1 VIISR
6 SLRHGAVLTT
16 LLLSPILGW
25 NGIIVA
31 IGIVLYQFRKGAVT
45 VPAWSGLKLAD
56 KVVVCSF
63 IAYFLS
69 CVFSDIVHNPAS
81 GVWNQMKSLM
91 PLTLAA
97 LYICSPN
104 KIRITTEALAGAARA
119 TIATIFLLTLPEYL
133 YFNILKGDPSYR
145 TQLLS
150 GNPLHIS
157 LWIPVLTALC
167 FADCKHASLK
177 KNLGTV
183 AVSIFAIVCVTFFLQ
198 ARASL
203 LALIVVVAVGLFLL
217 VRSIQTSAPGHS
229 DHARQLQAWLL
240 IFTVSAA
247 CVSAISFAPERV
259 RQLILNPIGYASNP
273 KVDSSAETRVAHW
286 KAGLQAIE
294 NRPWSGYGAS
304 NEAMVLKDLVSNT
317 VPLHLHA
324 HQQFLS
330 FGIAGGVPAIVFGT
344 LFLLLPIIY
353 TAINRS
359 ESVVMLCSGALSAT
373 IITASLSDSLIS
385 NKRHA
390 AIFMILLA
398 IIASTRAST
407 QKASA
412 PGLRSA

>member
-1 VIISR
+1 
-6 SLRHGAVLTT
+6 
-16 LLLSPILGW
+16 
-25 NGIIVA
+25 
-31 IGIVLYQFRKGAVT
+31 
-45 VPAWSGLKLAD
+45 
-56 KVVVCSF
+56 
-63 IAYFLS
+63 
-69 CVFSDIVHNPAS
+69 
-81 GVWNQMKSLM
+81 
-91 PLTLAA
+91 
-97 LYICSPN
+97 
-104 KIRITTEALAGAARA
+104 
-119 TIATIFLLTLPEYL
+119 
-133 YFNILKGDPSYR
+133 
-145 TQLLS
+145 
-150 GNPLHIS
+150 
-157 LWIPVLTALC
+157 
-167 FADCKHASLK
+167 
-177 KNLGTV
+177 
-183 AVSIFAIVCVTFFLQ
+183 VCVTFFLQ

-203 LALIVVVAVGLFLL
+203 LALMVVVAVGLFLL

>member
-1 VIISR
+1 M
-6 SLRHGAVLTT
+6 
-16 LLLSPILGW
+16 
-25 NGIIVA
+25 A

-133 YFNILKGDPSYR
+133 YFNILKGDPYYR

-157 LWIPVLTALC
+157 LWVPVLTALC

-183 AVSIFAIVCVTFFLQ
+183 AVSICAIVGVTYFLQ
-198 ARASL
+198 ARASPR
-203 LALIVVVAVGLFLL
+203 ALMVVVAD
-217 VRSIQTSAPGHS
+217 QTS
-229 DHARQLQAWLL
+229 
-240 IFTVSAA
+240 
-247 CVSAISFAPERV
+247 
-259 RQLILNPIGYASNP
+259 
-273 KVDSSAETRVAHW
+273 
-286 KAGLQAIE
+286 
-294 NRPWSGYGAS
+294 
-304 NEAMVLKDLVSNT
+304 
-317 VPLHLHA
+317 
-324 HQQFLS
+324 
-330 FGIAGGVPAIVFGT
+330 
-344 LFLLLPIIY
+344 
-353 TAINRS
+353 
-359 ESVVMLCSGALSAT
+359 
-373 IITASLSDSLIS
+373 
-385 NKRHA
+385 
-390 AIFMILLA
+390 
-398 IIASTRAST
+398 STTMR
-407 QKASA
+407 
-412 PGLRSA
+412 